1 MNEFKDIIVD
11 MDGTLANIDRRL
23 KEAEAN
29 PPPGKRMDWD
39 IFLDPVVMAHA
50 DQPNWHVIHLVKTLQ
65 ETDHT
70 IIITSARN
78 ERHRAVTSQQLDEWG
93 IKYEK
98 LYLRKDD
105 DFRQDGIV
113 KAELLAQILEDGY
126 VPRIAIDDRQQV
138 VDKWERTWITLLASG
153 EDCSMSKAQLNHN
166 RKIQIRNNKK
176 YSENVF
182 NQKGRYK
189 KITTSATQ
197 RGYKVNIKFR
207 KTKDDFTNVIMDKKD
222 RSKFFPVKD
231 DSVGYGTDYTVKDC
245 ADRLCFRCNTML
257 FYEKDIVCR
266 TNEDDSVSLCSGT
279 GKITITE
286 KDELE
291 EWSSISCNSTQ
302 HWR

>member
-78 ERHRAVTSQQLDEWG
+78 ERHRAVTSQQLDAWG

-98 LYLRKDD
+98 LYLRKND

-138 VDKWERTWITLLASG
+138 VDKWRELGLHCWQV
-153 EDCSMSKAQLNHN
+153 E
-166 RKIQIRNNKK
+166 
-176 YSENVF
+176 
-182 NQKGRYK
+182 
-189 KITTSATQ
+189 
-197 RGYKVNIKFR
+197 
-207 KTKDDFTNVIMDKKD
+207 KTE
-222 RSKFFPVKD
+222 
-231 DSVGYGTDYTVKDC
+231 
-245 ADRLCFRCNTML
+245 A
-257 FYEKDIVCR
+257 
-266 TNEDDSVSLCSGT
+266 
-279 GKITITE
+279 
-286 KDELE
+286 
-291 EWSSISCNSTQ
+291 
-302 HWR
+302 